1 MILDHAWLWRA
12 DHDIAGLVEDSHN
25 YSGTGLQVNADNV
38 KSYGLFSEHHLGD
51 LVEWNGNNGEVHF
64 YQSELPYDVTQANF
78 ADKGFVGFKVD
89 EDVTDF
95 TGYGINV
102 YSYFRDYDVEQ
113 PMGISVPAGDGIHL
127 TNSFTRFLNGN
138 GSIQHVINDQ
148 GDEVNSSSMSSYYC
162 NWN

>member
-1 MILDHAWLWRA
+1 
-12 DHDIAGLVEDSHN
+12 
-25 YSGTGLQVNADNV
+25 
-38 KSYGLFSEHHLGD
+38 
-51 LVEWNGNNGEVHF
+51 
-64 YQSELPYDVTQANF
+64 
-78 ADKGFVGFKVD
+78 
-89 EDVTDF
+89 VTDF

-102 YSYFRDYDVEQ
+102 YSYFRDFDVEQ